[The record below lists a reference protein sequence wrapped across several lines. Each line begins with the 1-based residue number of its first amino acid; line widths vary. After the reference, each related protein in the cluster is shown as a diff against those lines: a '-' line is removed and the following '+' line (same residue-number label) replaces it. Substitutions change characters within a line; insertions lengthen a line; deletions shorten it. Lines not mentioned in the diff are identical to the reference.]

1 MPRKQKPNLLGLKRK
16 FCFDQWKQTTVDKAY
31 KFCDG
36 YKTFLTNNKT
46 EREVVET
53 VSKRLK
59 KNGFKQI
66 GFTTKPDKNWKK
78 LFLINRSKAIILAI
92 RGKQPLLAGVNILA
106 AHIDSP
112 RLDIKLTPIY
122 EKEHLA
128 YMKTHY
134 YGGIKT
140 YQWTTLPLGLRGVI
154 VLENGKKIK
163 VNIGDKQSDPVFIIT
178 DLLPHLSE
186 KQMELKLKEAIK
198 GESLNLLIGSMS
210 GKNKKGKDRVKNNI
224 LKILNK
230 KYNIIEED
238 LISADLEV
246 VPIGPARDAGFDSS
260 MIAAYGQDDRVGAY
274 ASVEAALS
282 VRNPNKTTVV
292 ILLDR
297 EEIGSY
303 GNTGAISSFS
313 KDFVASLLAAET
325 GKFNENQLR
334 DCLAVS
340 AAISV
345 DVAAAF
351 DPHFADVSDPITAVR
366 MGGGVVLEKY
376 TAGRGKGGSNEASAE
391 YLAKIRKIWNSNKE
405 IIWQAASGMGKVDFR
420 GGGTVAVFFSQHN
433 MDVVDAGVALFNMH
447 APFEVAHKG
456 DIYSSYLAFKQFL
469 LLG

>member
-1 MPRKQKPNLLGLKRK
+1 MSKKQKSKSLELKRK
-16 FCFDQWKQTTVDKAY
+16 FCFDQWNQATINKAY

-36 YKTFLTNNKT
+36 YKSFLTNNKT

-53 VSKRLK
+53 ISKLLM
-59 KNGFKQI
+59 KNNFKQI
-66 GFTTKPDKNWKK
+66 GFTTKPKKNWKK
-78 LFLINRSKAIILAI
+78 LFLINRSKAIIFAI
-92 RGKQPLLAGVNILA
+92 RGKQPLANGVNILA

-112 RLDIKLTPIY
+112 RLDIKLTPVY

-163 VNIGDKQSDPVFIIT
+163 VNIGDNPADPIFIIT

-198 GESLNLLIGSMS
+198 GESLNLLIGSME
-210 GKNKKGKDRVKNNI
+210 GKGKKDKVKNNI
-224 LKILNK
+224 LNILNK
-230 KYNIIEED
+230 KYGIIEED
-238 LISADLEV
+238 LISADLEI
-246 VPIGPARDAGFDSS
+246 VPVGAARDVGFDSS
-260 MIAAYGQDDRVGAY
+260 MISAYGQDDRVGAWT
-274 ASVEAALS
+274 SVQAALEAK
-282 VRNPNKTTVV
+282 NPEKTTVV

-313 KDFVASLLAAET
+313 KDFIASLLAAEV

-340 AAISV
+340 SAISV

-391 YLAKIRKIWNSNKE
+391 YLAKIRKIWNGKKE
-405 IIWQAASGMGKVDFR
+405 IVWQAASGMGKVDFR

-456 DIYSSYLAFKQFL
+456 DIYSSYLALKQFL
-469 LLG
+469 LSS